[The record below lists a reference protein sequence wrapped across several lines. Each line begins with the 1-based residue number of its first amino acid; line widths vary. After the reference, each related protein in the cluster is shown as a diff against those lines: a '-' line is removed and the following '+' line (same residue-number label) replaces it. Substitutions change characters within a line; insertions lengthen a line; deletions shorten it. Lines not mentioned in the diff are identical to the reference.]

1 MTPYKT
7 CFLGFVRGCFLWCF
21 CSSISTVFICQNSC
35 SVFYKKGGRAGLC
48 LLLLYEIITVLCILF
63 TAAHFYNHYCNV
75 CVVVFFYKHAL
86 PFSALPRK
94 LPLHIR
100 RHRLS
105 RYFPD
110 FPDPKR
116 LNFAA
121 VQECVQCIFSN
132 AEKLH
137 DLLKLHDLIFHVTGL
152 LSAFSRIFLLFLS
165 LC

>member
-1 MTPYKT
+1 MLKYRSMFFT
-7 CFLGFVRGCFLWCF
+7 
-21 CSSISTVFICQNSC
+21 SC
-35 SVFYKKGGRAGLC
+35 SCVDFCYFYYTISPEQLQ
-48 LLLLYEIITVLCILF
+48 L
-63 TAAHFYNHYCNV
+63 HFYLKYNSPGTGNSKKLNCKQKYTWNAEHSNSII
-75 CVVVFFYKHAL
+75 HHRQSIQNAL
-86 PFSALPRK
+86 PFSVLLRK

-110 FPDPKR
+110 LSDPKR

-137 DLLKLHDLIFHVTGL
+137 DLLKLHDLIFHVTGR
-152 LSAFSRIFLLFLS
+152 LSAFSRIFLLFFS